1 MKGKIFFGIILIL
14 VGLGILLEQ
23 FGLWDFW
30 DIIGMWWPLILI
42 AIGAWQLATN
52 PVSKTSGLILLLVG
66 IFFQLR
72 KLEVINVSFIKFFW
86 PALIILIGTSFILS
100 ANSVNVRGKYNGKET
115 SEDVIDRFVMFSGLD
130 ARNFSPNFRGGSLIA
145 AFGGMDIDLRDANIS
160 SEGARL
166 DVTVAFGGVDLIVP
180 DNWKVIVKGVPIF
193 GGWSNKTRINDYSAV
208 EGPVLIVKCFV
219 AFGGLE
225 VKPYR
230 NRENDIA

>member
-30 DIIGMWWPLILI
+30 NIIWMWWPVILI
-42 AIGAWQLATN
+42 VIGAWQLVTN
-52 PVSKTSGLILLLVG
+52 PASKTSGLILVLVG

-72 KLEVINVSFIKFFW
+72 KLDVINVSLIKFFW
-86 PALIILIGTSFILS
+86 PVLIIVIGTSFILS
-100 ANSVNVRGKYNGKET
+100 GNGINVKDKYKGKET
-115 SEDVIDRFVMFSGLD
+115 SEDVIDKFVIFSGLN
-130 ARNFSPNFRGGSLIA
+130 ARNYSTNFRGGSLIA

-166 DVTVAFGGVDLIVP
+166 DVTVAFGGIDLIVP

-193 GGWSNKTRINDYSAV
+193 GGWSNKTRVNDYSAV
-208 EGPVLIVKCFV
+208 DGPVLIVKCFV
-219 AFGGLE
+219 AFGGIE
-225 VKPYR
+225 IKTYK
-230 NRENDIA
+230 NRENDIV